1 MADDVVVVIS
11 GRAAQTGTV
20 EDVLARPTSDF
31 AARLAGVSLVEGE
44 IYDDDEVRTP
54 AGDIVAGVRSALGD
68 GWHIGGRAVATV
80 DPRSVAIEASP
91 APADPA
97 SLSTSAAEP
106 ASGPAGPAGPA
117 SSVRNFWPA
126 RVVGLAPAGA
136 LTRVATELRDGQRID
151 AELTTRS
158 AADLALA
165 PGVDV
170 TLVVK
175 AAQVSLYPR
184 P

>member
-1 MADDVVVVIS
+1 
-11 GRAAQTGTV
+11 
-20 EDVLARPTSDF
+20 
-31 AARLAGVSLVEGE
+31 
-44 IYDDDEVRTP
+44 
-54 AGDIVAGVRSALGD
+54 
-68 GWHIGGRAVATV
+68 
-80 DPRSVAIEASP
+80 
-91 APADPA
+91 
-97 SLSTSAAEP
+97 EP

-151 AELTTRS
+151 AEVTTRS